1 MKTIGNRKIMKGEK
15 TNFNTLCR
23 AVKAGDI
30 AVAVCTRKTDMAEK
44 LVLCAVNR
52 EANGDMALVPM
63 AELIDGNA
71 YELYAPPAA

>member
-1 MKTIGNRKIMKGEK
+1 MKTNANRKIMEGEK

-23 AVKAGDI
+23 AVKSGDI
-30 AVAVCTRKTDMAEK
+30 VVAVCTRKTDMVEK

-52 EANGDMALVPM
+52 EVDGDLSLVPI

-71 YELYAPPAA
+71 YEVYALPAA